1 MVTEA
6 ETRRHFCGCT
16 ERIGGGEIAR
26 WDQPAWNGSAWVGEP
41 KRRELRWTLHSS
53 VPAAFKASIAWAF
66 AEWAKVC
73 AIKGVYVDR
82 LDQANIVITAA
93 NIDGP
98 SNTLAWA
105 QLPFGPD
112 RQLESRIDTS
122 EAWHLDPTTPPTRG
136 RVHLGAV
143 MCHEL
148 GHAIGL
154 EHDNSPARNLL
165 DPMYGPDVLTPQAG
179 DIKAAVTRYGPAF
192 DTSPTPTPTPTPGAD
207 GGTITVNGVKYD
219 VKLARAA

>member
-1 MVTEA
+1 VS
-6 ETRRHFCGCT
+6 ETRPHFCGCT

-41 KRRELRWTLHSS
+41 KRRELRWALHSS

-73 AIKGVYVDR
+73 AIKGVYVEKLAAAD
-82 LDQANIVITAA
+82 IVITAY
-93 NIDGP
+93 NIDGA

-122 EAWHLDPTTPPTRG
+122 ERWHLDPTTRPSQGTI
-136 RVHLGAV
+136 HLGAV

-154 EHDNSPARNLL
+154 EHDATPQRALL
-165 DPMYGPDVLTPQAG
+165 DPTYGPDVLTPQAN
-179 DIKAAVTRYGPAF
+179 DIQAAVNRYGPAF
-192 DTSPTPTPTPTPGAD
+192 DATPTPTPTPTPGAKPA
-207 GGTITVNGVKYD
+207 TIEIDGVKWTGTLSR
-219 VKLARAA
+219 VA